1 MEPYSMGPVQPHDGA
16 PTLLLANTS
25 NLSFLMPETDH
36 DLLSTIING
45 PKTPQKVFER
55 LGLPVRTIEGVTT
68 SGAGRSRKYHL
79 DGKSYFS
86 PEVLARAHYEAM
98 GHTVAW
104 NEGLG
109 LRMALMAI
117 ERAATLSLFGHFTST
132 ETPETLMTKA
142 VERDATILGLLV
154 QRYRELNPE
163 ATGMSDEQVG
173 ELVKLQPTGY
183 RSAVEAL
190 KVSAALEP
198 GKVDIHRRLP
208 VDFRTLLRGRE
219 HEVQLDLDEIKWF
232 ACDCS
237 AKVLIEEFHANLSA
251 LKQNP
256 EMVAQH
262 LAIPEVNPDK
272 RDPTNFFKNEWTMA
286 FAETVLRE
294 CTMDYLIHCFA
305 AYGESSPTWDLT
317 VIDGQ
322 TKELRFVEVKCKD
335 DFTESQLG
343 RLPFDIKAG
352 TLLEL
357 CIVKTLD

>member
-1 MEPYSMGPVQPHDGA
+1 MERVQPRGRA
-16 PTLLLANTS
+16 PTPLLAQTS
-25 NLSFLMPETDH
+25 YLSFLMPETHH
-36 DLLSTIING
+36 DLWSTIING
-45 PKTPQKVFER
+45 PKTPHKVFER

-79 DGKSYFS
+79 DGKSHFS

-109 LRMALMAI
+109 LSMVLDAI
-117 ERAATLSLFGHFTST
+117 ERAATLSLFAHFTST
-132 ETPETLMTKA
+132 ETPEALMAKA
-142 VERDATILGLLV
+142 VERDAMTLGLRV
-154 QRYRELNPE
+154 ERYRELNPE

-173 ELVKLQPTGY
+173 ELVKQQPTRTRG
-183 RSAVEAL
+183 AVDAL
-190 KVSAALEP
+190 KVKAALEQ
-198 GKVDIHRRLP
+198 GKVDSQSRLP

-219 HEVQLDLDEIKWF
+219 HEVQLDIDELKGL
-232 ACDCS
+232 ACDCP

-262 LAIPEVNPDK
+262 LVMPEVNPDK
-272 RDPTNFFKNEWTMA
+272 TDPTNFFKNEWTKA

-294 CTMDYLIHCFA
+294 CTMDYLIRCFA
-305 AYGESSPTWDLT
+305 AYGDSSPRWDLT

-335 DFTESQLG
+335 DFTEFQLR

-352 TLLEL
+352 TPLEL